1 MRFCFALILLFFL
14 FLFQTACQLSVLDLF
29 NGGDDSDDPQV
40 ESIGGNPSAGSRTIY
55 ENVNLNDLCLDD
67 ACEAPYEELPDDW
80 FVTDGQE
87 PLDSSQCNYDYNP
100 NLNYTEKN
108 PEALGHQ

>member
-1 MRFCFALILLFFL
+1 MLPLRRKMEKKTTENRSTTKALL
-14 FLFQTACQLSVLDLF
+14 
-29 NGGDDSDDPQV
+29 
-40 ESIGGNPSAGSRTIY
+40 
-55 ENVNLNDLCLDD
+55 LCLDD

-100 NLNYTEKN
+100 NLLSTFIMGKPGEGVNGLNLLFSKEDLFFLAWISIREKIN
-108 PEALGHQ
+108 PYFFTDRNQ